1 MAENQTNSAIFPLAA
16 ALVLG
21 TATIAGA
28 WFFQLVIG
36 LVPCPMCFNQRW
48 PYYIGLPIV
57 LIALWMIKNSNRNIA
72 LVCIAA
78 AAVLFFGNGVYAA
91 YHSGVEWRLW
101 AGPAG
106 CSGGQDL
113 SASVGNLLADLKTAK
128 VVSCVDAAWRFLGLS
143 LAGYNVI
150 ISTVLGILCGV
161 AFFRLK
167 NSQGSSSISQ

>member
-1 MAENQTNSAIFPLAA
+1 MAENQPSSPSLPLIA

-28 WFFQLVIG
+28 WFFELVIG
-36 LVPCPMCFNQRW
+36 LAPCPMCLNQRW

-57 LIALWMIKNSNRNIA
+57 LITLFLLKNSNRNIA

-78 AAVLFFGNGVYAA
+78 AAVLFFGNAVYAA

-113 SASVGNLLADLKTAK
+113 SMSVGNLLADLKTAK

-150 ISTVLGILCGV
+150 ISTVLSALCAI
-161 AFFRLK
+161 AFVRLK
-167 NSQGSSSISQ
+167 KS

>member
-1 MAENQTNSAIFPLAA
+1 MSQKNLNPPSLPAIA

-28 WFFQLVIG
+28 WFFELVVG
-36 LVPCPMCFNQRW
+36 LAPCPMCLTQRW
-48 PYYIGLPIV
+48 PYYIGLPI
-57 LIALWMIKNSNRNIA
+57 LALALLMIKNSNKTLSQIF
-72 LVCIAA
+72 LAA
-78 AAVLFFGNGVYAA
+78 ATILFIAGAAYGA

-101 AGPAG
+101 EGPAG
-106 CSGGQDL
+106 CSGGEEL
-113 SASVGNLLADLKTAK
+113 SADVGNLLQELKSAK

-150 ISTVLGILCGV
+150 ISIVIAALSII

-167 NSQGSSSISQ
+167 KA